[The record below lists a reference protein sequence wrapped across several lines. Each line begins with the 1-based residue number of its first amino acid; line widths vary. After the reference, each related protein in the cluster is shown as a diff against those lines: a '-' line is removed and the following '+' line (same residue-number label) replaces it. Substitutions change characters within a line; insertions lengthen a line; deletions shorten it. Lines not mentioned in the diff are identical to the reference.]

1 MKSVALLLCCIAL
14 MASLPI
20 ASAQTAKV
28 QSVYLLPMTGGLDQF
43 LANRLTSGGV
53 VQVVTD
59 PKKAEAVLTDQLG
72 EVFEKRLAD
81 LYPAEAP
88 AASETKTAGAVSKTK
103 AAAGTESKAAAGS
116 EKSEKEETAT
126 DSEAAEE
133 ARKTREKP
141 VRVFSSGRARGTL
154 FLVDTHSRNVI
165 WSVFEKPKNT
175 TAEQM
180 DRTARRIAE
189 RLKKDLTGGK

>member
-1 MKSVALLLCCIAL
+1 MKPVVLLLCCIAL

-20 ASAQTAKV
+20 AGVQTPKV

-43 LANRLTSGGV
+43 LANRLTSEDV

-59 PKKAEAVLTDQLG
+59 PTKADAVLTDQIG

-81 LYPAEAP
+81 LYPAETPVETKP
-88 AASETKTAGAVSKTK
+88 AAAAPEKAET
-103 AAAGTESKAAAGS
+103 S
-116 EKSEKEETAT
+116 EKKEAAT
-126 DSEAAEE
+126 SGDSEAAEE
-133 ARKTREKP
+133 ARKTRERP
-141 VRVFSSGRARGTL
+141 VRLFSSGRARGTL
-154 FLVDTHSRNVI
+154 FLVDAHTRNVI
-165 WSVFEKPKNT
+165 WSAFEKPQNT

>member
-1 MKSVALLLCCIAL
+1 MMGVSMKPVVLLLCCIAL

-20 ASAQTAKV
+20 AGVQTPKV
-28 QSVYLLPMTGGLDQF
+28 QSVYLFPMTGGLDQF
-43 LANRLTSGGV
+43 LANRLTSEGV

-59 PKKAEAVLTDQLG
+59 PKKADAVLTDQIG

-81 LYPAEAP
+81 LYPAETPAETKP
-88 AASETKTAGAVSKTK
+88 AAAAPEKAET
-103 AAAGTESKAAAGS
+103 S
-116 EKSEKEETAT
+116 EKKETAT
-126 DSEAAEE
+126 SGDSEATEE
-133 ARKTREKP
+133 ARKTRERP
-141 VRVFSSGRARGTL
+141 VRLFSSGRARGTL
-154 FLVDTHSRNVI
+154 FLVDAHTRNVI
-165 WSVFEKPKNT
+165 WSAFEKPKNT

>member
-1 MKSVALLLCCIAL
+1 MKPVVLLLCCIAL

-20 ASAQTAKV
+20 AGVQTPKV

-43 LANRLTSGGV
+43 LANRLTSEGV

-59 PKKAEAVLTDQLG
+59 PKKADAVLTDQIG

-81 LYPAEAP
+81 LYPAETPAETKP
-88 AASETKTAGAVSKTK
+88 AA
-103 AAAGTESKAAAGS
+103 AAP
-116 EKSEKEETAT
+116 EKPEKPEKPENAEKKETAT
-126 DSEAAEE
+126 SGDSEATQE
-133 ARKTREKP
+133 ARKTRERP
-141 VRVFSSGRARGTL
+141 VRLFSSGRARGTL
-154 FLVDTHSRNVI
+154 FLVDAHTRNVI
-165 WSVFEKPKNT
+165 WSAFEKPKNT

-189 RLKKDLTGGK
+189 RLKKELTGVKERRP